1 MWDGR
6 EDVCFVW
13 EWRSVGCGR
22 DVYEKYMNVKEN
34 GGSASDLDPWDWSR
48 LRGRAID
55 GHYERLV
62 GA

>member
-1 MWDGR
+1 
-6 EDVCFVW
+6 
-13 EWRSVGCGR
+13 
-22 DVYEKYMNVKEN
+22 MNVKEN